1 MKYIPILFSTP
12 MVQAIL
18 EGRKSMTRRAVK
30 DPHVLSC
37 LSEGTLP
44 SYFNS
49 YDHVFCK
56 YGKPGDILW
65 VREKWRKN
73 DTPTGYPYHFYT
85 DDDYTNKDNEK
96 WRPSIFMPKDAC
108 RIFLQ
113 VTDVRVERLQDIN
126 TEDAVK
132 EGIACVSKDGG
143 RNYKFGIPDA
153 DGYPGSGE
161 VGWKWQDWQAT
172 PTQAFEH
179 LWKKINGDESWS
191 NNPWV
196 WCITF
201 KKVDRPSN
209 FLNN

>member
-108 RIFLQ
+108 RIFLK
-113 VTDVRVERLQDIN
+113 VTDVKVERLQDI
-126 TEDAVK
+126 TEAEAK
-132 EGIACVSKDGG
+132 AEGVQV
-143 RNYKFGIPDA
+143 A
-153 DGYPGSGE
+153 DCCHAYYHGFSLL
-161 VGWKWQDWQAT
+161 WQ
-172 PTQAFEH
+172 
-179 LWKKINGDESWS
+179 KINGKESWEA
-191 NNPWV
+191 NPWA
-196 WCITF
+196 WCISF
-201 KKVDRPSN
+201 EKIEKPAG
-209 FLNN
+209 FLQLP